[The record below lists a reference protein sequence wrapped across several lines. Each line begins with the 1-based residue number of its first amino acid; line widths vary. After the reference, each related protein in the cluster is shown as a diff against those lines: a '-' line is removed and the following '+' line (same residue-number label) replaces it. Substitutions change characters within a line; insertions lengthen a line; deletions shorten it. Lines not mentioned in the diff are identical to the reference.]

1 MKRVLGLLAIVLL
14 MSSCGP
20 NIHSAYYTNSSS
32 AGYNQQ
38 VIGVKCPSCGRTGQ
52 ISWNQFNNIK
62 EVKCPYCGV
71 MMNTRQTAAAFKY
84 DSNQANSYS
93 LGNAITDFSKG
104 MQSYKPKST
113 SNPYSNSGTLDSKC
127 QQKTY
132 NIYSNGK
139 NTLCTQ
145 DIFCNVSCF

>member
-1 MKRVLGLLAIVLL
+1 MKKVLGLLAIVLL

-113 SNPYSNSGTLDSKC
+113 SNPYSNSGTLGSKC

-132 NIYSNGK
+132 NIYSCIG
-139 NTLCTQ
+139 
-145 DIFCNVSCF
+145 SA